1 MAVTTVIGNPA
12 SGVNYTVTTDTSA
25 DWPTVGT
32 NTYFYDLA
40 DKLVHYKNSSGDI
53 IEGFSGGNNFASTQ
67 WGTTAASVPLLNGT
81 IANGM
86 TFFTSANK
94 VASGI
99 TTWDEYDINFG
110 IDLTF
115 TGTSGTAGVEVVAFA
130 FLATFN
136 TDLATTASDFVTL
149 NKAGFLALGVILLY
163 NGGATIRLCST
174 EANCNSLT
182 IANVS
187 GDLSGTR
194 INSFTGVDAAAP
206 DHILVPYVGQ
216 AYEGQRLQHKFRVN
230 FGIATGN
237 TQTLALSLRRFED
250 DSVIGSEMKVT
261 RDPDVEGNQFN
272 FLTYTAGPTDP
283 FVNGGFYFALRN
295 DSGVTVNINGSVG
308 IYIET
313 SYQLSTTFP

>member
-1 MAVTTVIGNPA
+1 M
-12 SGVNYTVTTDTSA
+12 SYTPPIA
-25 DWPTVGT
+25 
-32 NTYFYDLA
+32 
-40 DKLVHYKNSSGDI
+40 
-53 IEGFSGGNNFASTQ
+53 NNFASTQ
-67 WGTTAASVPLLNGT
+67 WNTTASSVALSNGS

-86 TFFTSANK
+86 TFFTSADK

-99 TTWDEYDINFG
+99 TTWDEYSINYG

-115 TGTSGTAGVEVVAFA
+115 TGTSGTANVSVVATL

-136 TDLATTASDFVTL
+136 TNLDTTASDFVTL
-149 NKAGFLALGVILLY
+149 HKAGFLALGVILLY

-187 GDLSGTR
+187 GNLDGTR
-194 INSFTGVDAAAP
+194 INSFTGIDAAAP

-216 AYEGQRLQHKFRVN
+216 PYEGQRLQHKFRVN
-230 FGIATGN
+230 FGISTGS

-250 DSVIGSEMKVT
+250 DSIIGSEEKVT

-272 FLTYTAGPTDP
+272 FLTFTSGATDP
-283 FVNGGFYFALRN
+283 FVQGGFYFALRN
-295 DSGVTVNINGSVG
+295 DSGTSVNINGAVG

-313 SYQLSTTFP
+313 TYQNPTQF